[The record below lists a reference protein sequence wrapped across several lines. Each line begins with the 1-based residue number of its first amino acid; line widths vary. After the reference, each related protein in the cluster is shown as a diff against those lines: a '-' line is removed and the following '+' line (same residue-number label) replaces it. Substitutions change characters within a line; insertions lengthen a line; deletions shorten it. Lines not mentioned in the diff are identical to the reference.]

1 MKTKQIIS
9 TWKEVELGDCEYFTI
24 LSSGINEFKGEKEYL
39 STESVKG
46 TRIEKTECVISYEDR
61 PSRANMQPI
70 LNSVW
75 FAKMQA
81 TLKVYSFDK
90 ENEEEISKYI
100 LSTGFAGIKINE
112 KLVSSKYLRLI
123 ITSPDFNELKDKLC
137 TGSTQRGIN
146 NQAIGTISL
155 IIPPLPTQQK
165 IVSILE
171 KAENVK
177 EKGENAGVLL
187 DEYLK
192 SVFYEMFNN
201 KGFEEIKLE
210 DKKYFEITMGQ
221 SPAGESYNEI
231 GRGIPFFQ
239 GKKEFGEKYP
249 SVEKWTTQPSKLAKF
264 GDILMSIRAPV
275 GSLNMCNIDCCIGRG
290 LASIRCKEGI
300 KTDFVYSL
308 LKVKEKEIDGLG
320 NGSTFKAITSRQL
333 LSIKIPLPPFSLQQ
347 KFAKIV
353 ENVEGLKENVKKTKQ
368 NSEELFNSLMQKAF
382 RGEL

>member
-177 EKGENAGVLL
+177 EKGE
-187 DEYLK
+187 
-192 SVFYEMFNN
+192 
-201 KGFEEIKLE
+201 
-210 DKKYFEITMGQ
+210 
-221 SPAGESYNEI
+221 
-231 GRGIPFFQ
+231 
-239 GKKEFGEKYP
+239 
-249 SVEKWTTQPSKLAKF
+249 
-264 GDILMSIRAPV
+264 
-275 GSLNMCNIDCCIGRG
+275 
-290 LASIRCKEGI
+290 
-300 KTDFVYSL
+300 
-308 LKVKEKEIDGLG
+308 
-320 NGSTFKAITSRQL
+320 
-333 LSIKIPLPPFSLQQ
+333 
-347 KFAKIV
+347 
-353 ENVEGLKENVKKTKQ
+353 
-368 NSEELFNSLMQKAF
+368 
-382 RGEL
+382 